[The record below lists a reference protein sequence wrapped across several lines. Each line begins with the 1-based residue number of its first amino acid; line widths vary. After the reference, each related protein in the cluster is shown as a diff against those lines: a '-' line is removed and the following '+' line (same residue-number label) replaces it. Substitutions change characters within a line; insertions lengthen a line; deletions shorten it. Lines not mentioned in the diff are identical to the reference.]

1 MKKRLL
7 ALALFY
13 SVANAD
19 GCVLIQSNAMHVTWK
34 AYKTSLCDL
43 STTIKMKSTDAN

>member
-7 ALALFY
+7 ALAMFY
-13 SVANAD
+13 SVANAG
-19 GCVLIQSNAMHVTWK
+19 GCVLTQSKDMSVIWK

-43 STTIKMKSTDAN
+43 PTIKTKSIDADK